1 MFRHRV
7 SDQLDL
13 RTVAHWLLLCFVA
26 GNVNSGGY
34 LACHRF
40 VSHVTGFATLAGIE
54 AAEMRWL
61 DALGVITVP
70 IYFLFGVM
78 ISAYFVD
85 RRLHEG
91 RSPRYALV
99 MGLASLCLFVSAGV
113 GVAGWWGEFGHS
125 LVISRDYFL
134 LALLCMASG
143 LQNAALTSSSGS
155 TLRTTHLTGAT
166 TDLGIG
172 LVRWWAL
179 PSQDARRETEKRVAV
194 LRLGS
199 ILSFMLGSTVGA
211 FVYLRWQYAGFFLPA
226 LLGLYV
232 TSIAARQPPLEAST
246 SKT

>member
-7 SDQLDL
+7 SDQLSL

-26 GNVNSGGY
+26 GNVNTGGY

-54 AAEMRWL
+54 AAELRWW
-61 DALGVITVP
+61 DALGVISVP
-70 IYFLFGVM
+70 IYFLMGVM

-91 RSPRYALV
+91 HSPRYALV
-99 MGLASLCLFVSAGV
+99 MGLSSICLLLSAMAGV
-113 GVAGWWGEFGHS
+113 VGWWGEFGHS
-125 LVISRDYFL
+125 QVIWRDYFL

-179 PSQDARRETEKRVAV
+179 PTKDPRRETERRVAV

-211 FVYLRWQYAGFFLPA
+211 FVYLRWQYSGFFLPA
-226 LLGLYV
+226 SLGLYV
-232 TSIAARQPPLEAST
+232 TSIAASQPPLQAKPT
-246 SKT
+246 